1 VTDLRAWLAGRTPRP
16 PDALPLPIAEGS
28 GAVTDR
34 LADAGAEALE
44 RALEQKGE
52 RRGAFELLAADAL
65 LTYACES
72 AAGPHPEGGE
82 APDPEAELLRVL
94 ERLAR
99 RGG

>member
-1 VTDLRAWLAGRTPRP
+1 VTDLRAWLARRRPPP
-16 PDALPLPIAEGS
+16 PDALPLPIGERIGS
-28 GAVTDR
+28 VTER

-44 RALEQKGE
+44 RALAQSGE
-52 RRGAFELLAADAL
+52 RKGAFELLAADAL

-72 AAGPHPEGGE
+72 AAA

-94 ERLAR
+94 ERVAR

>member
-1 VTDLRAWLAGRTPRP
+1 VTDLRAWLVNRTPRP

-28 GAVTDR
+28 GSVTDR
-34 LADAGAEALE
+34 LADAGAGVLE
-44 RALEQKGE
+44 RALEQRGE
-52 RRGAFELLAADAL
+52 RGGAFELLAADAL

-72 AAGPHPEGGE
+72 AAA
-82 APDPEAELLRVL
+82 APDPEVELLRVL